1 MIWRLT
7 KLVES
12 GLYKIKFRDVGI
24 RVVYALKQKDLLMTV
39 VVVSVRVDNKV
50 YETATKRR
58 KKHNI

>member
-1 MIWRLT
+1 
-7 KLVES
+7 VES